1 MSIDLQDLFDDE
13 GLGAPPLNLDT
24 DYVIRRG
31 RRVRVRRRAAVGTTA
46 FVGAGVVAVGTVAL
60 VGSSPFAG
68 HAQQPAEVAAASGGG
83 IQTSA
88 TPLDTSTP
96 LPVSTSTASPSADS
110 AATTPPVGYSPSGA
124 PRPTGTGAGVPQGT
138 PPADLAAV
146 TLADPAPGFPVRR
159 WADDVTPETSGPG
172 KPDRWV
178 ATFGLA
184 VRPELT
190 STPTPG
196 TTSGWPNGPEV
207 TIFVGAYS
215 TPIHLSG
222 LGSRAVAGAPTV
234 AGVTGHLAQYTEKG
248 ATFSVL
254 YFTTGKF
261 TTEIIGD
268 HVTTAQLVA
277 LGDALTGLQ

>member
-1 MSIDLQDLFDDE
+1 MSIDLQDLFNEE
-13 GLGAPPLNLDT
+13 GLSAPPLNLDT

-68 HAQQPAEVAAASGGG
+68 HAQPLTGVAAASGGG
-83 IQTSA
+83 IQTSL
-88 TPLDTSTP
+88 TPPDASTP
-96 LPVSTSTASPSADS
+96 PAVSSSTASPSADS
-110 AATTPPVGYSPSGA
+110 AATPPPVGYAPSGA
-124 PRPTGTGAGVPQGT
+124 PTPTGTGVGAPQGA

-146 TLADPAPGFPVRR
+146 SLPNPAPGFPLRR
-159 WADDVTPETSGPG
+159 WADDVSPETSGPG

-184 VRPELT
+184 VQPEPT
-190 STPTPG
+190 STRTPG
-196 TTSGWPNGPEV
+196 MPSGVPNGPEV

-215 TPIHLSG
+215 TPVHLSG
-222 LGSRAVAGAPTV
+222 LGSRALAGAPTV
-234 AGVTGHLAQYTEKG
+234 AGVTGHLAEYTEKG
-248 ATFSVL
+248 TTFSVL

-261 TTEIIGD
+261 TTEIIGNN
-268 HVTTAQLVA
+268 VTTEQLIA